1 MYDGFNF
8 KRRFMMALIPREH
21 FYKSSWVEYHR
32 NHCVMIEDSN
42 SNTLL
47 LGNTIVA
54 GLSRYPNVRN
64 EYLTSINVLT
74 LGIRGDRIKNVLWRA
89 INLPLPSSIKS
100 IVILWG
106 TNNIPLDTP
115 RDIADWIISIGSIFR
130 KKSNDI
136 NVSVCGLIPHDEWW
150 LVNRIVTNEV
160 N

>member
-1 MYDGFNF
+1 
-8 KRRFMMALIPREH
+8 
-21 FYKSSWVEYHR
+21 
-32 NHCVMIEDSN
+32 MIEDSN

-100 IVILWG
+100 IVIL
-106 TNNIPLDTP
+106 
-115 RDIADWIISIGSIFR
+115 
-130 KKSNDI
+130 
-136 NVSVCGLIPHDEWW
+136 
-150 LVNRIVTNEV
+150 
-160 N
+160 